1 MSTSRIRTILADE
14 IAEGSTPPIRATFLD
29 DNGAAHQPTAA
40 TLTLHYNGTII
51 NSRDATNLLG
61 YITAGVL
68 KFTTAAE
75 DFAIQG
81 SDLSERHVA
90 LIEWTWTDS
99 DGHTRKDK
107 HEIVHTVRNF
117 LQVP

>member
-1 MSTSRIRTILADE
+1 MSTSRIRTILDDE
-14 IAEGSTPPIRATFLD
+14 ISERSRPPIRATFLD
-29 DNGAAHQPTAA
+29 DDGDAHQPTTA
-40 TLTLHYNGTII
+40 TLTLHCNGTII
-51 NSRDATNLLG
+51 NNRDAVDLIS

-68 KFTTAAE
+68 KFPTAAE

-99 DGHTRKDK
+99 DGHPRGDK

>member
-1 MSTSRIRTILADE
+1 MSTSRIRTYIDEE

-29 DNGAAHQPTAA
+29 DDGAAHQPTAA
-40 TLTLHYNGTII
+40 TLTLHYDGTVI
-51 NSRDATNLLG
+51 NSRDATSIIG
-61 YITAGVL
+61 SVTAGVL
-68 KFTTAAE
+68 KFPTDVA

-81 SDLSERHVA
+81 SGASERHVA